1 MNNKLRRVIYSLG
14 VLICASACT
23 FTSFSITNVDAE
35 DNFNFAANSN
45 NAKEIGF
52 GSILKQAISS
62 PIDNREVAYLDSL
75 PMYKLQYSETFDK
88 NNIHTAR
95 VHDDLYIFA
104 EESIYLD
111 ESGRSHLW
119 RPTSVNVNG
128 SRYNFVNFENQNL
141 VKIADPGKNIDRFD
155 VEFEMDISL
164 ASSQINPSINIAYND
179 ALAMNGQYSDYL
191 VELEKYKNM
200 PSSYEEYLER
210 EKAYQDYV
218 EALYAYQNKYENYLQ
233 YLEEYNSYCENIKKY
248 EQYLKDKQAY
258 DEAMVKY
265 RENQDEWAYYNEN
278 HERNLKEYNEFGR
291 KYDESRY
298 QIEAMNIANI
308 NDTLV
313 QNSIKGYITGST
325 VMEVLSK
332 KDELSA
338 LGVSMLVVDEAD
350 IATKYLRTALREYFA
365 LKTNEEKYAYYFT
378 NYKYIV
384 SNTLSL
390 TRCLVNLIKSKPVVD
405 LCREKG
411 KENQFKMLISSLI
424 YFSNAIS
431 DKPVYNYEAW
441 IPIREIGDL
450 SKPGAAILDE
460 NYEVLGGTYKQILKG
475 FNFIDTSKVATPS
488 TGIWPTQQVVLIP
501 EPEHMTMP
509 VAPEIV
515 KKDVE
520 PEKVEEPIAPTPVI
534 EPTLYDPD
542 AKEPVLPVE
551 LQIKT
556 NMQLVE
562 AYREGKIVQHSKLS
576 ENAKITLSGKI
587 GTTVVEREKKL
598 AIFVDYLDQPLQYVL
613 FNPGDSISYIKE
625 EPTKP
630 GDIYFEKYLF
640 DHWSSEHDGDEI
652 NLNNLTESIVI
663 YPVFDKGEQHRYQI
677 TWNINGQIYT
687 TDVLAGKIPT
697 SPILNP
703 SKPETSNK
711 YYVFNGFVPALTE
724 AVSNATYTASFI
736 EKNIYNITYN
746 IDGNIIVQKEKEDF
760 IPNIPIEFDTA
771 KGTHYEILEWDK
783 PIATISGDE
792 TYTATNFKKYYTII
806 WKYENVIEKTLVL
819 ENTPVVYG
827 EDFPVLRKDDGY
839 YSFNWNPHNAYA
851 IDNEVI
857 TGGYVRNSYPVVV
870 LTIDI
875 YEIVLTGQ
883 YIPGDEIVKP
893 TAYYGETYYYE
904 ILDWNDN
911 GSGNYVADF
920 VKHSYFDEQVSAH
933 LDHGSYV
940 INASKNS
947 DNSLNIGDFLTVINE
962 SKLPSAPISIHFR
975 NGDVNLTAA
984 QVEYIALKNIQN
996 ISLNVEALANNQY
1009 NISLYLKDEFGE
1021 MVDIPDL
1028 LPSVRINRNFD
1039 YIHSYLYL
1047 DGQKVNATFD
1057 EQSLNARIRPNVI
1070 YYIIPTYNVE
1080 LQIGS
1085 NVSATLSQTSGNV
1098 GEKVHLDYKID
1109 NGFRLQEISIRSKT
1123 GKPVSLDSNNDF
1135 IIPASDVVIQ
1145 FVVVRETYTLE
1156 LMVDDQIFATYSC
1169 RYGDVITLPTY
1180 VKKVGTEEYEYVF
1193 AGWGIYSESIEINGN
1208 TRLTAQFNKIAIEKP
1223 SEKQSSQ
1230 ILNLANIIT
1239 VSVIGFGLV
1248 AGVTVILIKLKKPKH
1263 LKEK

>member
-1 MNNKLRRVIYSLG
+1 MNNKLRRAIYSLG
-14 VLICASACT
+14 VLICTSACA
-23 FTSFSITNVDAE
+23 FASFSFTKVNAE
-35 DNFNFAANSN
+35 DNFNFALNGSNS
-45 NAKEIGF
+45 KEIGF
-52 GSILKQAISS
+52 GSILKQAIGE
-62 PIDNREVAYLDSL
+62 PIDEREVAYLDSL
-75 PMYKLQYSETFDK
+75 PSHKLQYNETFNGD
-88 NNIHTAR
+88 NIHTAR
-95 VHDDLYIFA
+95 VKDDLYIFA
-104 EESIYLD
+104 DESTYYD
-111 ESGRSHLW
+111 ESGRSHVW
-119 RPTSVNVNG
+119 KPTSVDING
-128 SRYNFVNFENQNL
+128 SRYNFVNFDNLNL
-141 VKIADPGKNIDRFD
+141 VKISDPGNNIDHFD
-155 VEFEMDISL
+155 VKYEMQISL

-179 ALAMNGQYSDYL
+179 VQSMNEHFSDYL
-191 VELEKYKNM
+191 AELEKYKNM
-200 PSSYEEYLER
+200 SSSYEEYLER

-218 EALYAYQNKYENYLQ
+218 EAYHSYQNKYENYLQ
-233 YLEEYNSYCENIKKY
+233 YLEEYNLYCDNLEKY

-258 DEAMVKY
+258 DEAMIKY
-265 RENQDEWAYYNEN
+265 RENQDEWVYYNEN

-298 QIEAMNIANI
+298 QIEAMNIANTE
-308 NDTLV
+308 DTFV
-313 QNSIKGYITGST
+313 QNTIKGYITGST
-325 VMEVLSK
+325 VTEVLSK

-390 TRCLVNLIKSKPVVD
+390 TRCLANLIKSKPVVD
-405 LCREKG
+405 VCRDKG
-411 KENQFKMLISSLI
+411 KENQFKMLICALI

-450 SKPGAAILDE
+450 SRPGAAILDE
-460 NYEVLGGTYKQILKG
+460 NYEVLGGTYKQTLKG
-475 FNFIDTSKVATPS
+475 FNFFDTSKVATPS

-501 EPEHMTMP
+501 EPEHMAMP
-509 VAPEIV
+509 VAPEVV
-515 KKDVE
+515 KKAVE
-520 PEKVEEPIAPTPVI
+520 PEKVEEPVAPTPVI
-534 EPTLYDPD
+534 QPTPYDPD
-542 AKEPVLPVE
+542 ATEPVLPAE

-576 ENAKITLSGKI
+576 ENADIKLSGI
-587 GTTVVEREKKL
+587 VSTTVAKREQKL

-613 FNPGDSISYIKE
+613 FNPGDSISYNKE

-630 GDIYFEKYLF
+630 GDIYFKKYLF
-640 DHWSSEHDGDEI
+640 DHWSDGHDGDEI
-652 NLNNLTESIVI
+652 NLNNLTESLII
-663 YPVFDKGEQHRYQI
+663 YPVFDKGDQQRYQI

-697 SPILNP
+697 SPIPNP

-711 YYVFNGFVPALTE
+711 YYIFNGFVPALTE

-736 EKNIYNITYN
+736 EKNIFNITYK
-746 IDGNIIVQKEKEDF
+746 IDGNSFVQKEKEDYL
-760 IPNIPIEFDTA
+760 PNIPWEYDTP

-783 PIATISGDE
+783 PITTISGNT
-792 TYTATNFKKYYTII
+792 TYTATNFKKYYTIT
-806 WKYENVIEKTLVL
+806 WKYDNVTEKTLVL
-819 ENTPVVYG
+819 KNSPVSYDEV
-827 EDFPVLRKDDGY
+827 FPVLRKDDGY
-839 YSFNWNPHNAYA
+839 YTFNWNSHNAYA

-893 TAYYGETYYYE
+893 DVYYGETYYYE
-904 ILDWNDN
+904 ILGWTDN
-911 GSGNYVADF
+911 GSGNFIADF

-947 DNSLNIGDFLTVINE
+947 DNSLNISDFLCAINQ
-962 SKLPSAPISIHFR
+962 SKLPSTPISIHFR
-975 NGDVNLTAA
+975 NGDVNLTVA
-984 QVEYIALKNIQN
+984 QVEYIALKNITN
-996 ISLNVEALANNQY
+996 ISLNIEALGNNQY
-1009 NISLYLKDEFGE
+1009 NLALYFKNELGE
-1021 MVDIPDL
+1021 MVNIPDL
-1028 LPSVRINRNFD
+1028 IPSIRINRNLD

-1047 DGQKVNATFD
+1047 DGQKITASFD
-1057 EQSLNARIRPNVI
+1057 EQGLNARIHPNQI
-1070 YYIIPTYNVE
+1070 YNIIPTYNVE
-1080 LQIGS
+1080 LQVGTNINAS
-1085 NVSATLSQTSGNV
+1085 ISQTSGNV
-1098 GEKVHLDYKID
+1098 GDKVHLDYKIA
-1109 NGFRLQEISIRSKT
+1109 NGFRLQEISIHSKS

-1156 LMVDDQIFATYSC
+1156 LIVDDQIFATYSC

-1180 VKKVGTEEYEYVF
+1180 VKKVGTEEYEFVF
-1193 AGWGIYSESIEINGN
+1193 AGWGIYSESIEIKGN
-1208 TRLTAQFNKIAIEKP
+1208 TTLTAQFNKIAIEKP
-1223 SEKQSSQ
+1223 SEKQSSE

-1239 VSVIGFGLV
+1239 ISVIGAGLV
-1248 AGVTVILIKLKKPKH
+1248 AGVTIILIKLKKPKH